1 MPTVETIIQDAA
13 KEKGWE
19 TPADFHRALTQV
31 GSAAT
36 YNSAW
41 NWWNGRGVPSGVN
54 AAHVADVCGVD
65 AVTIYELATPR
76 GRPAIV
82 SDR

>member
-1 MPTVETIIQDAA
+1 MPITVETIIKNAA
-13 KEKGWE
+13 KAKGWA
-19 TPADFHRALTQV
+19 TAADFHRALLEA

-41 NWWNGRGVPSGVN
+41 NWWVGRGVPTGVN
-54 AAHVADVCGVD
+54 AKAVASVCDVD
-65 AVTIYELATPR
+65 AVTIYELAATR
-76 GRPAIV
+76 GRPV